1 MQHEFTL
8 ASEYR
13 ERVVGNTRQAALGVK
28 TYTESDILPTL
39 PWYAIRVKPK
49 HEKTAATA
57 VAAKGYESF
66 LPLYLSRRKYGER
79 FKNFHL
85 PLFSGYFFARFDPLE
100 RLPIL
105 TIDSILGILGNGRE
119 LIPVPDTEISS
130 LQVAVESK
138 LAVQPHPFLAV
149 GDRVRLE
156 EGPLRGAEGI
166 LVQVK
171 GQDHLVVSVTM
182 LQRSMSVQID
192 RMWVRPV
199 SQE

>member
-1 MQHEFTL
+1 ML
-8 ASEYR
+8 LR
-13 ERVVGNTRQAALGVK
+13 
-28 TYTESDILPTL
+28 SDPLSSL

-57 VAAKGYESF
+57 VSAKGYESF
-66 LPLYLSRRKYGER
+66 LPLYLSRRKYGDR

-85 PLFSGYFFARFDPLE
+85 PLFGGYFFARFDPQE

-105 TIDSILGILGNGRE
+105 TIDSILNILGNGRE
-119 LIPVPDTEISS
+119 LVSVPDKEITA
-130 LQVAVESK
+130 LQDAVESK
-138 LAVQPHPFLAV
+138 LAVQPHPFLNI

-166 LVQVK
+166 LVKLK
-171 GQDHLVVSVTM
+171 GEDHLVVSVTL

-192 RMWVRPV
+192 RNWVRPIEV
-199 SQE
+199 